1 MYENVTFTS
10 LLQRMLDR
18 VPNDVDKREGSIIY
32 DALAPAAAELGEMY
46 AQLDIQMALTFGD
59 TSSGE
64 YLSRRTAD
72 FGIIRQPATKA
83 KRLGRF
89 YGGGDTPFDIPI
101 GSRFSANQLN
111 FRAIERLADGEYALE
126 CESVG
131 RSGNEPYG
139 ALLPIDYVNGLASAM
154 LMDIL
159 VPGEDEESDDLLRS
173 RFFAEIQSPGT
184 SGNQSDYRKWALSIA
199 GVGDVRVEP
208 LWNGPG
214 TVRVVVIDS
223 NKKPATSQLVDD
235 VQQYICPVAGTGEG
249 VAPIGANVTVTAAQG
264 VAINVSASVELTG
277 TSNLATVKIAF
288 SEALEAYLRSIAFS
302 SDPSP
307 KYVRIGSMLLDVPG
321 IHDFASLTVNGG
333 DLNVTVLPGQV
344 AVIGEVTLSE

>member
-1 MYENVTFTS
+1 MYEDVTFDT

-32 DALAPAAAELGEMY
+32 DALAPAAAEFGEMY
-46 AQLDIQMALTFGD
+46 AQLDIQLALTFGD
-59 TSSGE
+59 TASGE

-72 FGIIRQPATKA
+72 FGITRQSATKA

-89 YGGGDTPFDIPI
+89 YREGDVPFEIPV
-101 GSRFSANQLN
+101 GSRFSVSQMSFKVL
-111 FRAIERLADGEYALE
+111 ERIADGQYELE
-126 CESVG
+126 CESAG

-139 ALLPIDYVNGLASAM
+139 AMLPIDYVNGLASAV
-154 LMDIL
+154 LQDIL
-159 VPGEDEESDDLLRS
+159 VPGEDEESDEQLRS
-173 RFFAEIQSPGT
+173 RFFEEIQSPGT

-223 NKKPATSQLVDD
+223 NKQPASSQLVQD
-235 VQQYICPVAGTGEG
+235 VQQYISPAAGAGEG
-249 VAPIGANVTVTAAQG
+249 VAPIGANVRVDAAQG
-264 VAINVSASVELTG
+264 VPINVSASVVLNG
-277 TSNLATVKIAF
+277 TASLDAVKAAF
-288 SEALEAYLRSIAFS
+288 SETLGAYLRGIAFS

-333 DLNVTVLPGQV
+333 DVNVSVLPGQV
-344 AVIGEVTLSE
+344 AIIGEVALSE